1 MAEVEPTVLT
11 PTRIG
16 SEQRRQ
22 HPTEQEEWAP
32 ICEEE
37 NDKPCIPER
46 EYAAFCKQA
55 KKYPNPRFKR
65 EDVRLLFS
73 ICDGQFAGTQ
83 LPRYYCAETAHKIRA
98 HYFREWTIANNG
110 VPPTLAGDVSEE
122 ISWKAISH
130 SRHDSKDRRLS
141 GTTPAVALLQQGCC
155 DSGITANK

>member
-98 HYFREWTIANNG
+98 HYFREWRIAN
-110 VPPTLAGDVSEE
+110 
-122 ISWKAISH
+122 
-130 SRHDSKDRRLS
+130 
-141 GTTPAVALLQQGCC
+141 
-155 DSGITANK
+155 